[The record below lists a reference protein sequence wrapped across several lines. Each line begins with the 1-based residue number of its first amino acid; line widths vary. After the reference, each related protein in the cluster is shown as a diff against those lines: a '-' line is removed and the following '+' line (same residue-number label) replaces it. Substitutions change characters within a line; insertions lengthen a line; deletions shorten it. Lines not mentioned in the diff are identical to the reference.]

1 MKELLNMLDA
11 SPVNFLAVKYAE
23 DFLASAGFEKVEMG
37 SLPQLEAGKGYY
49 ITKNG
54 SSLFAFRVGSG
65 APTDGF
71 KLICAHTDSPC
82 FRVKPAPEMVSE
94 GGMIRLNTEVYGGPI
109 LYTWFD
115 RPLSLA
121 GRVILRGE
129 SPLRPVVRLLHIK
142 RPLLLIPHL
151 AIHFNREVNEGNK
164 INRQKDMMPVL
175 GFINEA
181 FEKENLLLRVV
192 AEELDVKVEDIV
204 DFDLSLFD
212 STPACLCGLN
222 NEFVS
227 GGRQDDLLM
236 CYAGLKAMVDSA
248 PSKMTQVLALF
259 DNEETGN
266 VTKQGAASPVLRNLL
281 DAIILNRGGKPGD
294 LYAAVENSFMV
305 SADMAHALHPNYSEK
320 HDPTNHPLMGGGPVI
335 KYNANQKYVTDAE
348 SAAVFA
354 EVCRKAGVPFQYF
367 VNRSD
372 IAGGS
377 TLGNTLTTQLP
388 MRGVDMGNPMWG
400 MHSARETSA
409 VVDTEYAIKAFT
421 AFFDAE

>member
-23 DFLASAGFEKVEMG
+23 NFLSSAGFEKVEMG
-37 SLPQLEAGKGYY
+37 ALPKLETGKGYY

-54 SSLFAFRVGSG
+54 SALFAFRVGTG
-65 APTDGF
+65 AVTDGF

-129 SPLRPVVRLLHIK
+129 SPLRPVTRLLHIK

-175 GFINEA
+175 GFINGQ
-181 FEKENLLLRVV
+181 FEKENFLLRVV
-192 AEELDVKVEDIV
+192 AEELGVKVEDIL
-204 DFDLSLFD
+204 DFDLSLYEA
-212 STPACLCGLN
+212 TPACLCGVN

-236 CYAGLKAMVDSA
+236 CFAGLKAMVESKS
-248 PSKMTQVLALF
+248 SKMTQVLALF

-266 VTKQGAASPVLRNLL
+266 MTKQGSASPVLRNLL
-281 DAIILNRGGKPGD
+281 DAIVLNRGGVAGD

-320 HDPTNHPLMGGGPVI
+320 HDPTNHPVMGGGPVI

-354 EVCRKAGVPFQYF
+354 EVCRTAGVPFQYF

-409 VVDTEYAIKAFT
+409 AVDTEYAIKAFT
-421 AFFDAE
+421 VFFDAD

>member
-23 DFLASAGFEKVEMG
+23 DFLSAAGFKKVEMG
-37 SLPQLEAGKGYY
+37 SLPQLKAGDSYY

-54 SSLFAFRVGSG
+54 SALFAFRVGSG
-65 APTDGF
+65 APTAGF

-94 GGMIRLNTEVYGGPI
+94 GGMVRLNTEVYGGPI

-142 RPLLLIPHL
+142 RPLLVIPHL

-164 INRQKDMMPVL
+164 ISRQKDMMPVL
-175 GFINEA
+175 GFINGH
-181 FEKENLLLRVV
+181 FEKENLLLNIIAGELGV
-192 AEELDVKVEDIV
+192 AVGDIL
-204 DFDLSLFD
+204 DFDLSLYD
-212 STPACLCGLN
+212 ATPACLCGMN
-222 NEFVS
+222 NEFLTC
-227 GGRQDDLLM
+227 GRQDDLLM
-236 CYAGLKAMVDSA
+236 CYAGIKAMADSA
-248 PSKMTQVLALF
+248 HSEMTQVVALF

-266 VTKQGAASPVLRNLL
+266 MTKQGSASPVLRNLL
-281 DAIILNRGGKPGD
+281 DAIVLNLGGKPGD

-305 SADMAHALHPNYSEK
+305 SADMAHALHPNYQEK
-320 HDPTNHPLMGGGPVI
+320 HDPTNHPVMGGGPVI

-354 EVCRKAGVPFQYF
+354 EVCRAAGVPFQYF
-367 VNRSD
+367 VNNSD

-421 AFFDAE
+421 AFFNA

>member
-1 MKELLNMLDA
+1 MKNRILKMLDS
-11 SPVNFLAVKYAE
+11 SPVNFLAAKYAE
-23 DFLASAGFEKVEMG
+23 DRLNGAGFQKI
-37 SLPQLEAGKGYY
+37 SLTDIPELIPGKGYY
-49 ITKNG
+49 ITKNN
-54 SSLFAFRVGSG
+54 SAVFAFRVGTGSV
-65 APTDGF
+65 DEGF

-82 FRVKPAPEMVSE
+82 FRVKPSPEMVSE

-129 SPLRPVVRLLHIK
+129 SPLSPRVRLLHIK
-142 RPLLLIPHL
+142 RPLLIIPHL

-175 GFINEA
+175 GFINEH
-181 FEKENLLLRVV
+181 FEKNNLLLDIV
-192 AEELDVKVEDIV
+192 ARELDVDASEIL
-204 DFDLSLFD
+204 DFDLSLYEA
-212 STPACLCGLN
+212 TPACLCGMN
-222 NEFVS
+222 NEFIS
-227 GGRQDDLLM
+227 SGRQDDLLM
-236 CYAGLKAMVDSA
+236 AFAGLEALIESA
-248 PSKMTQVLALF
+248 PSAMTQVLALF

-266 VTKQGAASPVLRNLL
+266 MTKQGSASPMLRNLL
-281 DAIILNRGGKPGD
+281 DAVIMQRGGKPGD
-294 LYAAVENSFMV
+294 LYAAVEKSFMV
-305 SADMAHALHPNYSEK
+305 SADMAHALHPNYADK
-320 HDPTNHPLMGGGPVI
+320 HDPTNHPVMGGGPVI

-354 EVCRKAGVPFQYF
+354 EVCRAAGVPFQTF

-388 MRGVDMGNPMWG
+388 LRGVDMGNPMWG

-409 VVDTEYAIKAFT
+409 VIDTEYAVKAFT
-421 AFFDAE
+421 KFYEI

>member
-1 MKELLNMLDA
+1 MKNRILKMLDS
-11 SPVNFLAVKYAE
+11 SPVNFLAAKYAE
-23 DFLASAGFEKVEMG
+23 DRLNGAGFQKI
-37 SLPQLEAGKGYY
+37 SLTDIPELIPGKGYY
-49 ITKNG
+49 ITKNN
-54 SSLFAFRVGSG
+54 SAVFAFRVGTGSV
-65 APTDGF
+65 DEGF

-82 FRVKPAPEMVSE
+82 FRVKPSPEMVSE

-129 SPLRPVVRLLHIK
+129 SPLSPKVRLLHIK
-142 RPLLLIPHL
+142 RPLLIIPHL

-175 GFINEA
+175 GFINEH
-181 FEKENLLLRVV
+181 FEKNNLLLDIV
-192 AEELDVKVEDIV
+192 ARELDVDASEIL
-204 DFDLSLFD
+204 DFDLSLYEA
-212 STPACLCGLN
+212 TPACLCGMN
-222 NEFVS
+222 NEFIS
-227 GGRQDDLLM
+227 SGRQDDLLM
-236 CYAGLKAMVDSA
+236 AFAGLEALIESA
-248 PSKMTQVLALF
+248 PSAMTQVLALF

-266 VTKQGAASPVLRNLL
+266 MTKQGSASPMLRNLL
-281 DAIILNRGGKPGD
+281 DAVIMQRGGKPGD
-294 LYAAVENSFMV
+294 LYAAVEKSFMV
-305 SADMAHALHPNYSEK
+305 SADMAHALHPNYADK
-320 HDPTNHPLMGGGPVI
+320 HDPTNHPVMGGGPVI

-354 EVCRKAGVPFQYF
+354 EVCRAAGVPFQTF

-388 MRGVDMGNPMWG
+388 LRGVDMGNPMWG

-409 VVDTEYAIKAFT
+409 VIDTEYAVKAFT
-421 AFFDAE
+421 KFYEI

>member
-1 MKELLNMLDA
+1 MKEVLNMLDA

-23 DFLASAGFEKVEMG
+23 DVLAAAGFEKVSMG

-54 SSLFAFRVGSG
+54 SALFAFRVGSG
-65 APTDGF
+65 AATEGF

-164 INRQKDMMPVL
+164 ISRQKDMMPVL
-175 GFINEA
+175 GFINGH
-181 FEKENLLLRVV
+181 FEKENFLLRIV
-192 AEELDVKVEDIV
+192 AEELGVQLEDIV
-204 DFDLSLFD
+204 DFDLSLYEA
-212 STPACLCGLN
+212 TPACLCGVN

-236 CYAGLKAMVDSA
+236 CYAGLRALVDSA
-248 PSKMTQVLALF
+248 PSKTTQVLALF

-266 VTKQGAASPVLRNLL
+266 MTKQGSASPVLRNLL
-281 DAIILNRGGKPGD
+281 DAIVINLGGKPGD

-320 HDPTNHPLMGGGPVI
+320 HDPTNHPVMGGGPVI

-354 EVCRKAGVPFQYF
+354 EVCRAAGVPFQYF
-367 VNRSD
+367 VNNSD

-409 VVDTEYAIKAFT
+409 AVDTEFAIKAFT
-421 AFFDAE
+421 AFYDAE

>member
-23 DFLASAGFEKVEMG
+23 DFLSAAGFKKVEMG
-37 SLPQLEAGKGYY
+37 SLPQLKPGDSFY

-54 SSLFAFRVGSG
+54 SALFAFRVGSG
-65 APTDGF
+65 APTAGF

-94 GGMIRLNTEVYGGPI
+94 GGMVRLNTEVYGGPI

-142 RPLLLIPHL
+142 RPLLVIPHL

-164 INRQKDMMPVL
+164 ISRQKDMMPVL
-175 GFINEA
+175 GFINGH
-181 FEKENLLLRVV
+181 FEKENLLLNIIAGELGV
-192 AEELDVKVEDIV
+192 AVGDIL
-204 DFDLSLFD
+204 DFDLSLYD
-212 STPACLCGLN
+212 ATPACLCGMN
-222 NEFVS
+222 NEFLTC
-227 GGRQDDLLM
+227 GRQDDLLM

-248 PSKMTQVLALF
+248 PSEMTQVVALF

-266 VTKQGAASPVLRNLL
+266 MTKQGSASPVLRNLL
-281 DAIILNRGGKPGD
+281 DAIVLNLGGKPGD

-305 SADMAHALHPNYSEK
+305 SADMAHALHPNYQEK
-320 HDPTNHPLMGGGPVI
+320 HDPTNHPVMGGGPVI

-354 EVCRKAGVPFQYF
+354 EVCRASGVPFQYF
-367 VNRSD
+367 VNNSD

-421 AFFDAE
+421 AFFNA

>member
-1 MKELLNMLDA
+1 MELLDMLNA

-23 DFLASAGFEKVEMG
+23 EFLSSAGFEKVEMG
-37 SLPQLEAGKGYY
+37 SLPQLVPGKGYY

-54 SSLFAFRVGSG
+54 SALFAFRVGSG
-65 APTDGF
+65 AATSGF

-129 SPLRPVVRLLHIK
+129 SPLHPVTRLLHIK

-164 INRQKDMMPVL
+164 ISRQKDMMPVL
-175 GFINEA
+175 GFINGH
-181 FEKENLLLRVV
+181 FEKENFLLRVV
-192 AEELDVKVEDIV
+192 ADELGVAVSDIL
-204 DFDLSLFD
+204 DFDLSLYEA
-212 STPACLCGLN
+212 TPACLCGVK

-236 CYAGLKAMVDSA
+236 CYAGLKAMTESA
-248 PSKMTQVLALF
+248 PSEMTQVLALF

-266 VTKQGAASPVLRNLL
+266 MTKQGSASPVLRNLL
-281 DAIILNRGGKPGD
+281 DTIVMNRGGKPGG

-320 HDPTNHPLMGGGPVI
+320 HDPTNHPVMGGGPVI

-354 EVCRKAGVPFQYF
+354 EVCRSAGVPFQYF
-367 VNRSD
+367 VNNSD
-372 IAGGS
+372 VAGGS

-409 VVDTEYAIKAFT
+409 AVDTEYAIKAFT
-421 AFFDAE
+421 AFYDAK

>member
-1 MKELLNMLDA
+1 MKNELLRMLDS
-11 SPVNFLAVKYAE
+11 SPVNFLAAKYAE
-23 DFLASAGFEKVEMG
+23 DRLLAAGFERISMTAIPD
-37 SLPQLEAGKGYY
+37 LQPGKGYY
-49 ITKNG
+49 ITKNN
-54 SSLFAFRVGSG
+54 SAVFAFRMGTG
-65 APTDGF
+65 AVTDGF

-121 GRVILRGE
+121 GRVVLRGD
-129 SPLRPVVRLLHIK
+129 SPLHPQVRLLHIK
-142 RPLLLIPHL
+142 RPLLVIPHL

-175 GFINEA
+175 GYINGH
-181 FEKENLLLRVV
+181 FEKENLLLNLV
-192 AEELDVKVEDIV
+192 AAELGVQSGDIL
-204 DFDLSLFD
+204 DFDLSLYD
-212 STPACLCGLN
+212 ATPACTCGLN
-222 NEFVS
+222 GEFVS
-227 GGRQDDLLM
+227 SGRQDDLLM
-236 CYAGLKAMVDSA
+236 AFAGLEAMLAAA
-248 PSKMTQVLALF
+248 PSSMTQVLALF

-266 VTKQGAASPVLRNLL
+266 MTKQGSASPMLRNLL
-281 DAIILNRGGKPGD
+281 DAIVRRCGGD
-294 LYAAVENSFMV
+294 ACALYAAVENSFMV
-305 SADMAHALHPNYSEK
+305 SADMAHALHPNYADK
-320 HDPTNHPLMGGGPVI
+320 HDPTNHPVLGGGPVI

-354 EVCRKAGVPFQYF
+354 EVCRSAGVPFQYF

-409 VVDTEYAIKAFT
+409 LVDTEYTIKAFT
-421 AFFDAE
+421 RFYNI

>member
-23 DFLASAGFEKVEMG
+23 DFLVSAGFEKVEMG

-65 APTDGF
+65 VPTAGF

-142 RPLLLIPHL
+142 RPLLLIPHI

-192 AEELDVKVEDIV
+192 AEELGVKVEDIV

-281 DAIILNRGGKPGD
+281 DAIVLNRGGKPGD

-409 VVDTEYAIKAFT
+409 AVDTEYAIKAFT

>member
-65 APTDGF
+65 VPTAGF

-142 RPLLLIPHL
+142 RPLLLIPHI

-192 AEELDVKVEDIV
+192 AEELGVKVEDIV

-222 NEFVS
+222 NEFVT

-294 LYAAVENSFMV
+294 LYAAVESSFMV

-409 VVDTEYAIKAFT
+409 AVDTEYAIKAFT

>member
-23 DFLASAGFEKVEMG
+23 DFLSSAGFEKVEMG
-37 SLPQLEAGKGYY
+37 AMPKLQPGKGYY

-54 SSLFAFRVGSG
+54 SALFAFRVGSG

-82 FRVKPAPEMVSE
+82 FRVKPAPEMWSE
-94 GGMIRLNTEVYGGPI
+94 GGMVRLNTEVYGGPI

-142 RPLLLIPHL
+142 RPLLIIPHL

-175 GFINEA
+175 GYVKGVL
-181 FEKENLLLRVV
+181 EKENFLLRVV
-192 AEELDVKVEDIV
+192 AEELGVAVGDIL
-204 DFDLSLFD
+204 DFDLSLYEA
-212 STPACLCGLN
+212 TPACLCGVN

-227 GGRQDDLLM
+227 CGRQDDLLM
-236 CYAGLKAMVDSA
+236 CYAGLKAMAASA
-248 PSKMTQVLALF
+248 PSRMTQVLALF

-266 VTKQGAASPVLRNLL
+266 MTKQGSASPVLRNLL
-281 DAIILNRGGKPGD
+281 DAIVMNLGGGAGD

-305 SADMAHALHPNYSEK
+305 SADMAHALHPNYSDK
-320 HDPTNHPLMGGGPVI
+320 HDPTNHPVMGGGPVI

-354 EVCRKAGVPFQYF
+354 EVCRVAGVPFQYF

-409 VVDTEYAIKAFT
+409 AEDTLHAIKAFT
-421 AFFDAE
+421 AFYDAE

>member
-1 MKELLNMLDA
+1 MKNRILKMLDS
-11 SPVNFLAVKYAE
+11 SPVNFLAAKYAE
-23 DFLASAGFEKVEMG
+23 DRLNGAGYQKI
-37 SLPQLEAGKGYY
+37 SLTAIPELIPGKGYY
-49 ITKNG
+49 ITKNN
-54 SSLFAFRVGSG
+54 SAVFAFRVGTGSV
-65 APTDGF
+65 DEGF

-82 FRVKPAPEMVSE
+82 FRVKPSPEMVSE

-129 SPLRPVVRLLHIK
+129 SPLSPKVRLLHIK
-142 RPLLLIPHL
+142 RPLLIIPHL

-175 GFINEA
+175 GFINEH
-181 FEKENLLLRVV
+181 FEKNNLLLDIV
-192 AEELDVKVEDIV
+192 ARELDVDASEIL
-204 DFDLSLFD
+204 DFDLSLYEA
-212 STPACLCGLN
+212 TPACLCGMN
-222 NEFVS
+222 NEFIS
-227 GGRQDDLLM
+227 SGRQDDLLM
-236 CYAGLKAMVDSA
+236 AFAGLEALIESA
-248 PSKMTQVLALF
+248 PSAMTQVLALF

-266 VTKQGAASPVLRNLL
+266 MTKQGSASPMLRNLL
-281 DAIILNRGGKPGD
+281 DAVIMQRGGKPGD
-294 LYAAVENSFMV
+294 LYAAVEKSFMV
-305 SADMAHALHPNYSEK
+305 SADMAHALHPNYADK
-320 HDPTNHPLMGGGPVI
+320 HDPTNHPVMGGGPVI

-354 EVCRKAGVPFQYF
+354 EVCRAAGVPFQTF

-388 MRGVDMGNPMWG
+388 LRGVDMGNPMWG

-409 VVDTEYAIKAFT
+409 VIDTEYAVKAFT
-421 AFFDAE
+421 KFYEI